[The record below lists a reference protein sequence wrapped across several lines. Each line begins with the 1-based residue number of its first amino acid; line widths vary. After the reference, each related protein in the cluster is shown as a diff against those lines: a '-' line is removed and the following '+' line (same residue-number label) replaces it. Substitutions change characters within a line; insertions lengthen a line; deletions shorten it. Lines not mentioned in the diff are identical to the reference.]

1 MTQEADPIL
10 NNFPAQPGADTSP
23 ESAPAQKSDFP
34 WSGWDVLSIALVAL
48 VVIAVSGLVIA
59 FAAHWLIYPSKKLV
73 DVAKE
78 PLIGM
83 LSQMAAYLMVLAF
96 MVSIVK
102 RKPNQSFWGAI
113 RWNWPKVAAGFFL
126 GGIVLSVGLQALA
139 RFLPMPKQLPIDK
152 FFQTPAE
159 AWTLSLFGITLAPL
173 MEELFFRGFLY
184 PVLAR
189 RLGVVFAILFTS
201 LGFGL
206 IHAPQLGKA
215 WGPVLVVFLVGLALT
230 IVRAVTNSVA
240 SGFLIHVA
248 YNGTI
253 SILLFIGTGG
263 FRHLDKLT
271 SP

>member
-1 MTQEADPIL
+1 MTQEPDPIL
-10 NNFPAQPGADTSP
+10 NNFAEQPGTNTSP
-23 ESAPAQKSDFP
+23 ELAPSQKPNLP

-48 VVIAVSGLVIA
+48 VVIAISGLIIA

-83 LSQMAAYLMVLAF
+83 LSQMAAYLVVLAF
-96 MVSIVK
+96 MVSVVK
-102 RKPNQSFWGAI
+102 RNQCHSFWNAI
-113 RWNWPKVAAGFFL
+113 QWNWPSVATGFLL
-126 GGIVLSVGLQALA
+126 GGIALSFGLQGLA
-139 RFLPMPKQLPIDK
+139 HFLPMPKQLPIDK

-159 AWTLSLFGITLAPL
+159 AWTLSIFGITLAPL

-189 RLGVVFAILFTS
+189 RLGVVFAIFFTS

-230 IVRAVTNSVA
+230 IVRAITKSVA

-253 SILLFIGTGG
+253 SVLLFVATGG
-263 FRHLDKLT
+263 FRHLDKLA